1 MPFGCEHEM
10 LGACKVDVQPF
21 VNYVF
26 IEDQAISCQKLPLFA
41 LLRRRASWD
50 CIGIQCRCQQRIVS
64 IGVSEKVV
72 LLSLTMNGENI
83 VSESDDSGSSSMQV
97 EVFINLALQNNVL
110 PSQVV
115 EAIPHQME
123 SLSLTWDFHAVC
135 KKVLGLCRRYFL
147 TTLTWNDA
155 RIEAIKA
162 GSVLIDHS
170 C

>member
-1 MPFGCEHEM
+1 MSKTPPVCPVEAKSQLRLHRYTVSLSAENRFDRRERE
-10 LGACKVDVQPF
+10 
-21 VNYVF
+21 
-26 IEDQAISCQKLPLFA
+26 SC
-41 LLRRRASWD
+41 
-50 CIGIQCRCQQRIVS
+50 
-64 IGVSEKVV
+64 
-72 LLSLTMNGENI
+72 SLELDKNGENI

-147 TTLTWNDA
+147 TTLT
-155 RIEAIKA
+155 
-162 GSVLIDHS
+162 
-170 C
+170 